1 MGASVATYSDTMSN
15 LVYTLDDSEI
25 WNDILS
31 VQGDAGSEIMVRA
44 VNTNSIQKYG
54 RRTYRLP
61 WALGATEADM
71 ITLVNA
77 ALTKYSEPTAKLSM
91 TLKGEDDTNIVQ
103 IFSRV
108 ITEKV
113 TVVNTTAGINAD
125 YFINGTSLRELY
137 SGKMPELDLILEA
150 ARFGE

>member
-25 WNDILS
+25 WNDILA
-31 VQGDAGSEIMVRA
+31 VQGEAGSEIMVRA

-61 WALGATEADM
+61 WALGASEALM

-77 ALTKYSEPTAKLSM
+77 ALDRYSEPVAKLTA
-91 TLKGEDDTNIVQ
+91 TLQGKTDALIVE

-125 YFINGTSLRELY
+125 YFINGTSLRELNL
-137 SGKMPELDLILEA
+137 GKMPELDLTLEA
-150 ARFGE
+150 TRFGE